1 MELPQ
6 KDNEVSNI
14 IPINPG
20 HKEAKSPKMNM
31 IQKIANMDD
40 FLSRYESKGNRG
52 IIATG
57 DGLGRITIW
66 NKKLMPIK
74 HLNGHINKVRCMI
87 YMRAFKTLATGSY
100 DTHINIWD
108 IQSYQQLRTLS
119 EHRKPIICLCQV
131 SKDILASG
139 GEEGYINLWDL
150 ATLTHVI
157 TIYNT
162 HPISALCCLP
172 SQGLKV
178 MNLLSV
184 DNRYLLK
191 VWDPISGGCLSQFG
205 VGGDYVF
212 DIMHI
217 ADSRVLLSSLDLRCT
232 LQVYDLD
239 IDKEKIHIGKRNK
252 KVPKGKGKNLPQ
264 MGEEGFC
271 VKKIQVPDKNL
282 RITFVRKLKSAR
294 GDEDSIVS
302 GTIAGSIEI
311 RNIHSLKTKYVVKE
325 GYDDMNFYFPVAV
338 FPDLILDFSNT
349 QIYKFDLINR
359 KKIFVSKYRDFVYS
373 LEVIT

>member
-6 KDNEVSNI
+6 KDKEISNI
-14 IPINPG
+14 IPLNPG
-20 HKEAKSPKMNM
+20 HKEIKSPKMNM

-66 NKKLMPIK
+66 NKKLIPIK
-74 HLNGHINKVRCMI
+74 HLKGHINKVRSMI

-100 DTHINIWD
+100 DTHINIWETR
-108 IQSYQQLRTLS
+108 SYQLLRTLS

-191 VWDPISGGCLSQFG
+191 VWDPISGGCLSQFR

-232 LQVYDLD
+232 LQVFDLD
-239 IDKEKIHIGKRNK
+239 LE
-252 KVPKGKGKNLPQ
+252 Q
-264 MGEEGFC
+264 EGAC
-271 VKKIQVPDKNL
+271 VKKIQIPDKQS

-294 GDEDSIVS
+294 GGKDSIVS
-302 GTIAGSIEI
+302 GTITGSIEI
-311 RNIHSLKTKYVVKE
+311 RNIRSLKTKYVVKE

-373 LEVIT
+373 LEVLT